1 VNRIGSSVLTGRK
14 CADAAKRSRF
24 DGVGIV
30 LAAVFGPPR
39 AGRKGRQK
47 PGQASKRRHR
57 ECAQSLDGMQLPH
70 SLPGLIIV
78 SIVMRRRLRPSSA
91 VRSRHDEHWPAARMC

>member
-1 VNRIGSSVLTGRK
+1 MNRIGSSVLTGRK

-30 LAAVFGPPR
+30 LAAVFELPS

-47 PGQASKRRHR
+47 PSALNLSTGCIAKVST
-57 ECAQSLDGMQLPH
+57 
-70 SLPGLIIV
+70 GLQ
-78 SIVMRRRLRPSSA
+78 
-91 VRSRHDEHWPAARMC
+91 RMC